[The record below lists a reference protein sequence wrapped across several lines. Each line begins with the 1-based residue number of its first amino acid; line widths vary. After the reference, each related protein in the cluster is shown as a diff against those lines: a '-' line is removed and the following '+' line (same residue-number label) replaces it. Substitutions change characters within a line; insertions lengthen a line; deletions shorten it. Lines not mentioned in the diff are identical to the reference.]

1 MDDLK
6 SYLMNCDLEDLNE
19 DTREKYED
27 IANMRKYTEKY
38 WRDRIAAEN
47 QSWGRPKSSQNISLP
62 IASVGVM
69 GFDSHW
75 QSLSS
80 HIF

>member
-6 SYLMNCDLEDLNE
+6 SYLMNCDLEDLTE

-27 IANMRKYTEKY
+27 IAHMRKFTEKY

-47 QSWGRPKSSQNISLP
+47 QS
-62 IASVGVM
+62 
-69 GFDSHW
+69 
-75 QSLSS
+75 
-80 HIF
+80 

>member
-6 SYLMNCDLEDLNE
+6 SYLMNCDLEDLTE
-19 DTREKYED
+19 ATREKYED

-47 QSWGRPKSSQNISLP
+47 QNN
-62 IASVGVM
+62 
-69 GFDSHW
+69 
-75 QSLSS
+75 
-80 HIF
+80 